1 MNNVM
6 DYLLS
11 IGFETV
17 YSDRGNIILK
27 RQDIKMIFENIN
39 RVNGILIYQ
48 YNNQT
53 VAQFNKNADIIGKLK
68 LIFEGVEGQDE
79 LFKIGIAE
87 AMQLAEKEKERGI
100 NLRYVTNFYK
110 NYNGDRIYVLS
121 NDHIIYVIELGINKP
136 NIKELSD
143 EIISHLELFKEIHNT
158 LLDYGFEYK
167 KGKDARY
174 YEYKDRIIIETSFNN
189 LYVSLSYTDIQKVPF
204 KISNTTIKDIEKYFL
219 KLLGRD

>member
-6 DYLLS
+6 DYLLK

-27 RQDIKMIFENIN
+27 KEDIKMIFENIN
-39 RVNGILIYQ
+39 RINGVLIYQ
-48 YNNQT
+48 YKGQT
-53 VAQFNKNADIIGKLK
+53 IAQFNKNADIIGKLK
-68 LIFEGVEGQDE
+68 LIFEGTSGKAKIS
-79 LFKIGIAE
+79 KIGTFE
-87 AMQLAEKEKERGI
+87 AMQLAEKEKEKGI

-110 NYNGDRIYVLS
+110 NYNKDKVYVLLD
-121 NDHIIYVIELGINKP
+121 DHIIYVIELGINKP

-174 YEYKDRIIIETSFNN
+174 YEYKNRITIETSFNN

-204 KISNTTIKDIEKYFL
+204 KVSNNTIKDIEQYFL